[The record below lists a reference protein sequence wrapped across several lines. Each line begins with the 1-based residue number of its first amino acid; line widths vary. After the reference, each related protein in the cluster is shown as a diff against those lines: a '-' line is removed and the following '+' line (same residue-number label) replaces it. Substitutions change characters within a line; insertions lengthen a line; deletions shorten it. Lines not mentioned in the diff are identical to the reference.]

1 MPTRARNCAEIVR
14 ENEMNGTLAQIVAL
28 TCFCNALLSGHKV
41 GSFFPQNSTCI
52 FCDRVNFVIAEK
64 RLFGKLKEKEVA
76 KTPDEWFVFLK
87 SSLATGIRLLYTPTI
102 EPKIPDR
109 LTAGFVGGGGTWAM
123 EVFFPRN
130 KSEVWTAQ
138 WVVWD
143 KNASDKRGWRVTY
156 RRTTM
161 NTTSPKGTPDLS
173 AINKKLTKALIE
185 IHSFSSNHHTD
196 YWTKLFANA
205 LETLNSEG
213 KILYG
218 YHKDLAPDGFL
229 SIESKTIL
237 DACQTSMVF
246 GGMGSWNDV
255 WFEKGDKKDPPEEYN
270 RVSDQLFNAINES
283 ILAAVNSRCSP
294 EKISN

>member
-1 MPTRARNCAEIVR
+1 MPAHAGNSAAVVR
-14 ENEMNGTLAQIVAL
+14 ENEMNGTVAQIVAL
-28 TCFCNALLSGHKV
+28 TCFSNAFLTGHKV

-52 FCDRVNFVIAEK
+52 FCNRVNFVIAEK
-64 RLFGKLKEKEVA
+64 HLFGKLKEKEVA

-87 SSLATGIRLLYTPTI
+87 SSGATGIRLLYTPTI
-102 EPKIPDR
+102 EPKTPDR
-109 LTAGFVGGGGTWAM
+109 QTAGFVGGGGTWTM
-123 EVFFPRN
+123 EVFSPMD

-138 WVVWD
+138 WAGWD
-143 KNASDKRGWRVTY
+143 KNAPDKRIWRVTY

-161 NTTSPKGTPDLS
+161 NTTSQKGTHDLS

-185 IHSFSSNHHTD
+185 IHSFSSNHHSD

-237 DACQTSMVF
+237 DACQTSGVF
-246 GGMGSWNDV
+246 GGMGTWNDV

-270 RVSDQLFNAINES
+270 RVSDQLFNTINES
-283 ILAAVNSRCSP
+283 ILAAVNSSYTGG
-294 EKISN
+294 KIGN